1 MTKRMSAKIVA
12 LVLAILV
19 LLASAVPALAGG
31 KSASCYTTKD
41 KATGLTTIHCPDG
54 SWD

>member
-1 MTKRMSAKIVA
+1 MNKITAKVIA

-31 KSASCYTTKD
+31 KTASCYTVKD
-41 KATGLTTIHCPDG
+41 KATGLTTVVCPDG

>member
-1 MTKRMSAKIVA
+1 VTKRITGKVAA

-19 LLASAVPALAGG
+19 LLVSVVPAFAGNKG
-31 KSASCYTTKD
+31 SSCYTVKD
-41 KATGLTTIHCPDG
+41 KATGLTTVVCPDG